1 MEWQLW
7 MEERPQRPGYRG
19 YGIGGPLIIYL
30 TFPSLFYVLCPNP
43 IFTDCLTFYPLD
55 ISTLQLSSSVI
66 NHAFLVFGPNFLS
79 FSIYP
84 SFQFHSHITQ
94 IQTNNA
100 RESCMRPE
108 ASCVQCFLC
117 SWDCVQVGGDILFWV
132 CCVKSDSEIRRDIG
146 QIVLPGLGRCQPTL
160 ASQDLKLYHLQIDSM
175 ERGEHH
181 GGIRLY
187 FVGITLRVELDILFY

>member
-1 MEWQLW
+1 M
-7 MEERPQRPGYRG
+7 
-19 YGIGGPLIIYL
+19 
-30 TFPSLFYVLCPNP
+30 
-43 IFTDCLTFYPLD
+43 
-55 ISTLQLSSSVI
+55 
-66 NHAFLVFGPNFLS
+66 
-79 FSIYP
+79 
-84 SFQFHSHITQ
+84 
-94 IQTNNA
+94 
-100 RESCMRPE
+100 
-108 ASCVQCFLC
+108 
-117 SWDCVQVGGDILFWV
+117 